1 MKKSAFTLI
10 ESLVSVLIISA
21 VCMAALVFSSAY
33 LKTTF
38 ERDVQMK
45 SVMSNVSTVEKLRAE
60 VRTLPQ
66 LFEFSKGKEIKIT
79 AVGIGEIELNADGSY
94 TVVNAESNALSLSLM
109 PDTANAFKIDIGGSE
124 PNTKIT
130 TVVILN

>member
-1 MKKSAFTLI
+1 MKKSAFTLV
-10 ESLVSVLIISA
+10 ESLVSLLIISA
-21 VCMAALVFSSAY
+21 VGMAALVFSSAY

-66 LFEFSKGKEIKIT
+66 LYEFSKDKDIEITSVGEGKIEIS
-79 AVGIGEIELNADGSY
+79 EDGSY
-94 TVVNAESNALSLSLM
+94 LVTEPESDRVLSSLLSEDTKILKIEVGAL
-109 PDTANAFKIDIGGSE
+109 K

-130 TVVILN
+130 TVVMIR

>member
-1 MKKSAFTLI
+1 MKKSAFTLV

-21 VCMAALVFSSAY
+21 VGMAALVFSSAY

-38 ERDVQMK
+38 ERDMQMK
-45 SVMSNVSTVEKLRAE
+45 SVMSNISTVEKLRAE

-66 LFEFSKGKEIKIT
+66 LYEFSQGKEIKIS
-79 AVGIGEIELNADGSY
+79 AVGIGEIELNADGSFA
-94 TVVNAESNALSLSLM
+94 VVNAESNTLSLSLM
-109 PDTANAFKIDIGGSE
+109 PNTANAFKIDIGGSE